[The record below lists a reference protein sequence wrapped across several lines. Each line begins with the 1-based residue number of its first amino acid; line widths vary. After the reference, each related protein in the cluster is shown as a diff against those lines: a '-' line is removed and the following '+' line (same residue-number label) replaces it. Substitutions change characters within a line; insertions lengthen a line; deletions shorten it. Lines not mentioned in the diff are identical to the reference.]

1 MGRVAVVT
9 DSSACL
15 PPHLG
20 AEFDVYIAPL
30 RFFIDGR
37 SYLDGIDITATDVY
51 RLLPHTREL
60 PTTSAPTPSDYYA
73 ALHRASATHE
83 SVVVITIT
91 RRFSGMY
98 QSATMAAATA
108 RESLRDLQVTVIDSG
123 TAAGGEG
130 LVVLNAARVAA
141 AGGRHQ
147 DVCSAARETME
158 RVELVA
164 TLDTLYYLARSG
176 RVPMAVHWAN
186 AVVRVN
192 PIFRIQP
199 LSGEAKTARV
209 ARGRESAIR
218 QMLELVEQRARA
230 KALHAVVFH
239 SDCLDEA
246 ELLRDR
252 VAGMFHC
259 DELFVSDFT
268 PAMGIHT
275 GPGVLGVAYY
285 SAG

>member
-1 MGRVAVVT
+1 MGRVAIVT

-15 PPHLG
+15 PPDLVSGLG
-20 AEFDVYIAPL
+20 IHVVPL

-37 SYLDGIDITATDVY
+37 SFLDGIDITATDVY
-51 RLLPHTREL
+51 RLLPCTREL
-60 PTTSAPTPSDYYA
+60 PTTSAPTPSDYCA

-83 SVVVITIT
+83 SALVITIT

-108 RESLRDLQVTVIDSG
+108 RESLKHLQVTVIDSG
-123 TAAGGEG
+123 TAAGAEG

-141 AGGRHQ
+141 EGGSHGE
-147 DVCSAARETME
+147 VCFAARETME

-186 AVVRVN
+186 SAVRVN
-192 PIFRIQP
+192 PIFRIRP

-218 QMLELVEQRARA
+218 QMLELMEQRTRTGT
-230 KALHAVVFH
+230 LHAVVFH
-239 SDCLDEA
+239 SDCLGEA

-252 VAGMFHC
+252 VAGMFRF
-259 DELFVSDFT
+259 DELHVSDFT

-275 GPGVLGVAYY
+275 GPGVLGLAYY
-285 SAG
+285 TTN